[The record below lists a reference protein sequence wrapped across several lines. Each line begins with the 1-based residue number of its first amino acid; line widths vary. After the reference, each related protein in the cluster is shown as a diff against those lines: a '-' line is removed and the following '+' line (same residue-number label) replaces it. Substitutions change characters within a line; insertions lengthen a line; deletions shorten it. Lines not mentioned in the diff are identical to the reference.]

1 MVLLLV
7 VLTLLV
13 CLGIDLI
20 RTRRAKRASEPQP
33 VRDKVTAAA
42 AVLERLFHPGHTWAQ
57 IEDARTVA
65 VGVDDFAQRF
75 MGNLDSVTIEASG
88 KVVQQGERLAV
99 LRHKGRE
106 LAVAAPVSG
115 VLIEANPEIAQH
127 PGIVNTSPYKEGWLA
142 KIRPSRLETEIRNL
156 LKGVAAE
163 RWREGLQAEMA
174 SWLAPKVGMVL
185 QDGGEWVDNLS
196 DVLTDEHW
204 HELARRLFPALPPD
218 QPNHK
223 PDKGMRP

>member
-1 MVLLLV
+1 MVLFLV
-7 VLTLLV
+7 VLTLVV
-13 CLGIDLI
+13 CLGIDLM
-20 RTRRAKRASEPQP
+20 RTRRAKLSAEPRT
-33 VRDKVTAAA
+33 VRDTGAAVA
-42 AVLERLFHPGHTWAQ
+42 GVLERLFHPGHTWAQ
-57 IEDARTVA
+57 IEDMRTVT
-65 VGVDDFAQRF
+65 VGIDDFAQRF
-75 MGNLDSVTIEASG
+75 MGDLDSVSIEAG
-88 KVVQQGERLAV
+88 GGEVQQGERLAV

-115 VLIEANPEIAQH
+115 VLIQTNPDVAEH
-127 PGIVNTSPYKEGWLA
+127 PGIVNASPYREGWLA

-163 RWREGLQAEMA
+163 RWREGLQAEMG

-196 DVLTDEHW
+196 DVLTDEQW

-218 QPNHK
+218 QSNHK